1 MTKQI
6 TNLIG
11 IVLLLLAAASA
22 SAQSADEIRA
32 TVPFPFVTAGK
43 SLPAADYRV
52 HVNRENG
59 TLTLSSPG
67 IPSVTMLTS
76 SDQRAEDGPSC
87 LRFRRL
93 GDHWILKEVSFYGT
107 TQVLPPDKLEKDPSN
122 IEPSSQEPVV
132 VSIPDVR

>member
-6 TNLIG
+6 TNLVG
-11 IVLLLLAAASA
+11 IALLLAAASA
-22 SAQSADEIRA
+22 FAQSADEIRA
-32 TVPFPFVTAGK
+32 AVPFPFVTAGK
-43 SLPAADYRV
+43 SLPAADYWV

-76 SDQRAEDGPSC
+76 SDQRAEDERSC

-93 GDHWILKEVSFYGT
+93 GDHWILKEVSFNGT
-107 TQVLPPDKLEKDPSN
+107 AQVLPLDKLEKDPIN
-122 IEPSSQEPVV
+122 VEPSSQVPVV
-132 VSIPDVR
+132 VSIPDAR